1 MAARP
6 SLAIADTGVANLASV
21 LASFVRLGLE
31 PRVSGEADFLAG
43 ADLAVLP
50 GVGSFGPAAARLAE
64 GGLGEA
70 LAWRF
75 REARPTL
82 AICLG
87 MQLLFEGSEEG
98 PGARGLGILA
108 GRVGRFSPGPGLPP
122 PLPLPQLGWN
132 RLEGSGDDGFLVR
145 PGWAYFANSYRV
157 TACPPGFVARY
168 ASYGEAFCA
177 SLESVAGQG
186 RKRGALLLCQFHPE
200 LSGAWGQGLLA
211 SWAGLAAPPR
221 PAPAEVAP

>member
-6 SLAIADTGVANLASV
+6 RLAIADTGVANLASV

-31 PRVSGEADFLAG
+31 PRVSGDPDFLAE
-43 ADLAVLP
+43 AELAVLP

-98 PGARGLGILA
+98 PEARGLGILP
-108 GRVGRFSPGPGLPP
+108 GRVRRFSPGLA
-122 PLPLPQLGWN
+122 LPQLGWN

-157 TACPPGFVARY
+157 TDFPPGFAARY
-168 ASYGEAFCA
+168 ASYGEVFCA
-177 SLESVAGQG
+177 SLESEAGPG
-186 RKRGALLLCQFHPE
+186 RNRGALLLCQFHPE

-211 SWAGLAAPPR
+211 SWAGR
-221 PAPAEVAP
+221 SS

>member
-6 SLAIADTGVANLASV
+6 SLAIADTGVANVASV
-21 LASFVRLGLE
+21 LACFARLGLE
-31 PRVSGEADFLAG
+31 PRVTARPDFLFE

-50 GVGSFGPAAARLAE
+50 GVGSFGPAAARL
-64 GGLGEA
+64 GDSGLGEA

-75 REARPTL
+75 RKARPTL

-87 MQLLFEGSEEG
+87 MQLLFESSEEG
-98 PGARGLGILA
+98 PGAQGLGILP
-108 GRVGRFSPGPGLPP
+108 GRVGRFSPGLALTP

-132 RLEGSGDDGFLVR
+132 RLEGSEDDGLLVR

-157 TACPPGFVARY
+157 TDCPPGFRARY
-168 ASYGEAFCA
+168 ANYGEAFCA
-177 SLESVAGQG
+177 SLESEAGPG
-186 RKRGALLLCQFHPE
+186 RARGALLLCQFHPE

-211 SWAGLAAPPR
+211 SWAGLEALPR
-221 PAPAEVAP
+221 LALDGEAG